1 MAGLQF
7 LQAIF
12 TVKRNTRYLRLFID
26 DIFVKQFHLVVF
38 DVFNLFD
45 VSLRVLLGSI
55 AIIRGFLGIRLG
67 IVYILLEF
75 GLQDLVCWIHVFL
88 LLVFVFN
95 IEIRDSG
102 CHSICTA
109 TSYSI
114 LGYLLIFNSS
124 HGLKRFRS
132 SIALHQILNT
142 KVKSLVALSFR
153 LQIIVCLGLVR
164 AYNVCATNPMINSN
178 LLVLCPSNLVV
189 ILNIIPLLEMLSAGS
204 FDMHVEFIEVL
215 RVYAVF
221 GGEWLVKCEIRVEA
235 FIGYLLILFRWKG
248 LWLLVG
254 LVVGGLSRDVHQ
266 FLQMPALHRS
276 LVLGI
281 QEIAIYFL
289 R

>member
-55 AIIRGFLGIRLG
+55 AIIRGLLGIRLG
-67 IVYILLEF
+67 TVYILLEF

-109 TSYSI
+109 ASYSI
-114 LGYLLIFNSS
+114 LGNLVIINSS
-124 HGLKRFRS
+124 HGLKRLRS

-164 AYNVCATNPMINSN
+164 AHNVCATNAMINSN

-189 ILNIIPLLEMLSAGS
+189 ILNIIPLLVMLSAGS
-204 FDMHVEFIEVL
+204 FDMHVQFIEVL
-215 RVYAVF
+215 WVYAVF
-221 GGEWLVKCEIRVEA
+221 GGKWLVKCEIRVEA

-254 LVVGGLSRDVHQ
+254 LVVGGLSCDVHQ